1 MLFWRK
7 CCSSASLRDS
17 RYFWLLVSDGFF
29 RRCCCPQWISRH
41 QWSSWHQR
49 SSWLQQR
56 RDPWPGHWSF
66 DSWFSHFWFLFHWTI
81 TSLSGRST
89 VDIPAYSHTVQYAV
103 MHFCT
108 NYNAIKFPSK
118 SESESELRIIEVMD
132 ELMGLFTRKPVQ
144 TQLELLLD
152 QYRSLT
158 TESKKK
164 YHNAAHD
171 KKNPDGSPFFP
182 VFGNDVL
189 TESTQCFG
197 HRFFV
202 PRIMLALAW
211 WMVASSIIIIII
223 IIVIEFCWFV
233 YISWFGPCHSCMG
246 MGQDQSQVCWVCC
259 NDMIYD
265 QWSKVYW
272 TITAVATCGPFLEG
286 FWAYL
291 EECGE
296 DDLLYFIIRFTKLL
310 AVVRS

>member
-171 KKNPDGSPFFP
+171 KKNPDGSPFFSSVWEWRADWVHT
-182 VFGNDVL
+182 VFRAPLLRPSYNVGIGMVNGGIINHHYHYHHRYWILLVRLHFVIRSMSQLHGNGSGSKPGLLSLLQWHDL
-189 TESTQCFG
+189 WS
-197 HRFFV
+197 
-202 PRIMLALAW
+202 
-211 WMVASSIIIIII
+211 
-223 IIVIEFCWFV
+223 
-233 YISWFGPCHSCMG
+233 
-246 MGQDQSQVCWVCC
+246 
-259 NDMIYD
+259 MI
-265 QWSKVYW
+265 
-272 TITAVATCGPFLEG
+272 
-286 FWAYL
+286 
-291 EECGE
+291 
-296 DDLLYFIIRFTKLL
+296 
-310 AVVRS
+310 